1 MKVPFLNKKRKAELI
16 ELSTQFSAAINK
28 NLSPTNFSKRF
39 DSGWLNDFYPFF
51 ALLEILLNKRININP
66 SREYALEG
74 ARLSGDTGAFLEA
87 INSFN
92 ASPRVHKALRKA
104 HSETIFSGF
113 IEELRSD
120 SIMAFINSLMYG
132 YRGSAI
138 SLRCA
143 LEDLYRHLYYM
154 DHPEEYR
161 ALVEKRET
169 EHSLKLS
176 PLAFREYLRKAS
188 YLQKF
193 STVST
198 SFCIKEEKD
207 MDLFGLN
214 DTLYAQLSSAVHG
227 ASSDWFAAIQNSSS
241 LQFNEDRE
249 KKLANLGGDFIK
261 MCIAFLISA
270 HRDIFLAAGDY
281 DKSIVLEAFSNN
293 EKRDLRNLLNI

>member
-1 MKVPFLNKKRKAELI
+1 MKVPYLKKKRKAELI
-16 ELSTQFSAAINK
+16 ELSTQFSVAISK
-28 NLSPTNFSKRF
+28 NLSPVGFPTRLES
-39 DSGWLNDFYPFF
+39 SWLNDFYPLF
-51 ALLEILLNKRININP
+51 ALLELLLNKRVDINV

-74 ARLSGDTGAFLEA
+74 ARSSGDMGAFLEA

-92 ASPRVHKALRKA
+92 ASPRVTQALRRA

-120 SIMAFINSLMYG
+120 VLMAFINALMYS

-138 SLRCA
+138 HLRCA

-161 ALVEKRET
+161 ALQERRET

-176 PLAFREYLRKAS
+176 PLAFRDYLRRAS
-188 YLQKF
+188 YLQRF
-193 STVST
+193 TSVSI
-198 SFCIKEEKD
+198 SFKAKIENE

-214 DTLYAQLSSAVHG
+214 DMLYAQLSSAVHG
-227 ASSDWFAAIQNSSS
+227 ASSDWFAAIQNASS
-241 LQFNEDRE
+241 LQVNSDRE
-249 KKLANLGGDFIK
+249 SKLANLGCNLAK
-261 MCIAFLISA
+261 MCIAFLIAA

-281 DKSIVLEAFSNN
+281 DKSIVFEIFSEN
-293 EKRDLRNLLNI
+293 EKSSIRSLLNV